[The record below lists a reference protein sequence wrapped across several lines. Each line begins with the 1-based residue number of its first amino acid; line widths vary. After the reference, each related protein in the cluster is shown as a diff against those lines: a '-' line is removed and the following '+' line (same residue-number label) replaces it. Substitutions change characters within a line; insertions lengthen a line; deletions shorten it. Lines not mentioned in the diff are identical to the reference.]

1 MAHLALENETKFD
14 FQKYIKR
21 SLEDDFKVV
30 IGISPIIWFIAVL
43 FLLAYT
49 HGWYSYLWLP
59 FIPLIYEFTIRSCY
73 HEHIEDVIIRVSMG
87 VIIQFLFSYVTHPL
101 YALVTQVR
109 YT

>member
-1 MAHLALENETKFD
+1 MAHLAPENETKFD

-30 IGISPIIWFIAVL
+30 VGISPIIWFIAVL

-59 FIPLIYEFTIRSCY
+59 FIPLILWISSIR
-73 HEHIEDVIIRVSMG
+73 
-87 VIIQFLFSYVTHPL
+87 
-101 YALVTQVR
+101 
-109 YT
+109 